1 MRKPFLL
8 IFLLVGCCMANA
20 KIQLPQLFQS
30 GMVVQRGKPIPVW
43 GKADPQ
49 EQIVIRWQKKQY
61 TTTADEQGK
70 WRIDL
75 PKTKAG
81 GPYTLTIGE
90 HELTDVLVGD
100 VWLCSGQSNIDVH
113 IERVYPQYVDEIDH
127 FDNNQIRLF
136 RVRNA
141 TNTSGVQDDIMPTA
155 WKPLTKENA
164 WPFSALGT
172 FLGIRMF
179 EKTHVPQGVI
189 VNSWG
194 GTPIEAW
201 LSADSLA
208 KDNPQL
214 LQKTR
219 LYDNKDYVAAQMRA
233 NNSADRQWNQMLD
246 EQDPGI
252 ANHYTALDCDDAS
265 WNTIDQNN
273 WGWRGTGSTWL
284 RQHIQIDKAHAGQ
297 PARLLLGTLF
307 DADITYVNGQQV
319 GRTYYQ
325 YPPRRYDIP
334 EGVLRE
340 GDNVITIRFI
350 NKYGMAHFIP
360 EKPYMLCFGADRF
373 SQNPMP
379 KDVIALSNKWLHHAG
394 AEMPSCPSGDV
405 SLQNLPTTLYNAVLY
420 PLAPY
425 ALSGIVWYQG
435 ESNTGNPA
443 PYAGYLKKLIGGWR
457 SLWQEPT
464 LPFCVVQLANYDGRQ
479 QTAYPRPIT
488 PQLTPTNS
496 GWAQLREIQRQ
507 ATLGD
512 QYAETACL
520 IDLGE
525 TVDIHPL
532 RKKEAAERV
541 ALCMD
546 RLVYGKTVALSPQ
559 PVGSRVEDAQVAV
572 IFDQPMREGVAYEV
586 EVAGA
591 DKHFVNVEATV
602 KGAEVLFQSP
612 IAQPVWVRYAWKD
625 DPTRANIYNKKGMPA
640 MPFEYELTR

>member
-8 IFLLVGCCMANA
+8 LFLLVGCCMANA

-602 KGAEVLFQSP
+602 KGAEVLFLSP

>member
-8 IFLLVGCCMANA
+8 LLALATFCVANA
-20 KIQLPQLFQS
+20 KIVLPQLFQS
-30 GMVVQRGKPIPVW
+30 GMVLQRGKPIPVW
-43 GKADPQ
+43 GKADPK
-49 EQIVIRWQKKQY
+49 EQVVIRWQKKQY
-61 TTTADEQGK
+61 TTTADEQGR

-75 PKTKAG
+75 PKAKAG

-90 HELTDVLVGD
+90 QELTDVLVGD
-100 VWLCSGQSNIDVH
+100 VWLCSGQSNIDVT
-113 IERVYPQYVDEIDH
+113 IERVYPQYVDEIEH
-127 FDNNQIRLF
+127 FNNSSIRLF
-136 RVRNA
+136 RVRNT
-141 TNTSGVQDDIMPTA
+141 TNTHGVQDDILPTS
-155 WKPLTKENA
+155 WKPLTKDNA
-164 WPFSALGT
+164 WQFSALGT
-172 FLGIRMF
+172 FLGKRMQ
-179 EKTHVPQGVI
+179 EKTKVPQGII

-201 LSADSLA
+201 LPADSLK
-208 KDNPQL
+208 KDYPQL

-219 LYDNKDYVAAQMRA
+219 LYDNKEYVAAQMRA
-233 NNSADRQWNQMLD
+233 NNMADRQWNEMLD
-246 EQDPGI
+246 QQDPGI
-252 ANHYTALDCDDAS
+252 AYHYTALDCEDSS
-265 WNTIDQNN
+265 WTTIDQNN
-273 WGWRGTGSTWL
+273 WGWRGTG
-284 RQHIQIDKAHAGQ
+284 R
-297 PARLLLGTLF
+297 TLF

-334 EGVLRE
+334 EGLLRE

-394 AEMPSCPSGDV
+394 AELPSCPSSDV

-435 ESNTGNPA
+435 ESNTGNPT
-443 PYAGYLKKLIGGWR
+443 PYGDYLQKLMGSWR
-457 SLWQEPT
+457 ALWNDSS
-464 LPFCVVQLANYDGRQ
+464 LPFCIVQLANYDGRQ
-479 QTAYPRPIT
+479 QTGMPRTIT
-488 PQLTPTNS
+488 YEANPVNS
-496 GWAQLREIQRQ
+496 NWARLREAQRQ
-507 ATLGD
+507 ATIGD
-512 QYAETACL
+512 EFAETACL

-541 ALCMD
+541 ALCLD
-546 RLVYGKTVALSPQ
+546 RVAYGEWPALSPQ
-559 PVGSRVEDAQVAV
+559 PVGGSVKDSKVTI
-572 IFDQPMREGVAYEV
+572 IFDQPMREGAAYEV
-586 EVAGA
+586 EVAGE
-591 DKHFVNVEATV
+591 DKRFVNVEATV
-602 KGAEVLFQSP
+602 KGAEVIFQSP

-625 DPTRANIYNKKGMPA
+625 NPRASIYNKKGMPA
-640 MPFEYELTR
+640 MPFEYKLVR